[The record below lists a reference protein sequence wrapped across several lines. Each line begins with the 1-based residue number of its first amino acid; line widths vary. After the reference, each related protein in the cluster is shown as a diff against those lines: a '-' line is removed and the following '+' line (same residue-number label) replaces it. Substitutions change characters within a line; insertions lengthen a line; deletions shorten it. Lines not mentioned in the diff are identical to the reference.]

1 MSISRQVQE
10 FHETYNQPVR
20 TTPSLDV
27 PERKLRFDLIEEEFN
42 ELREALEADDIVEV
56 ADALGDIAYVVYGA
70 AKTFG
75 IPLDEVVDEIHR
87 SNMSKLGEDGKPIY
101 RESDRKVLKGE
112 NYFPP
117 NIKAILDAKKA

>member
-1 MSISRQVQE
+1 
-10 FHETYNQPVR
+10 
-20 TTPSLDV
+20 LDV